1 MSIDT
6 VLRRQAGVISRT
18 QALNEGMSSAAIS
31 RRVSAGAWMR
41 MYPRVYLA
49 ADHELTPA
57 ARIVGAALWG
67 GPTAT
72 VSGLAAAW
80 WLKLWPDTP
89 SAVGL
94 TVPQSLK
101 RTTRPGLRLRRRDL
115 GAVDRVKKNGIW
127 VTAVPLTV
135 LESSVE
141 LGHQGPR
148 LLDRALQR
156 NLGFEDL
163 RQAHCRNLGRAG
175 SMAAVELL
183 RAACDRAASEAE
195 RVAIALLREAGV
207 DGWECGY
214 RVGSYEVDLAFP
226 VARVA
231 VEVDG
236 WAWHSDVDRF
246 RLDRQRQNA
255 LVLAGWT
262 VLRFTW
268 HDVTSRQVQVIAE
281 VRRALAGRPAA

>member
-1 MSIDT
+1 M
-6 VLRRQAGVISRT
+6 
-18 QALNEGMSSAAIS
+18 NEGMSSAAIS
-31 RRVSAGAWMR
+31 RRVNGGAWMR

-49 ADHELTPA
+49 TDHELTAA
-57 ARIVGAALWG
+57 ARVYGAALWG
-67 GPTAT
+67 GPTVT

-89 SAVGL
+89 SVVEL

-101 RTTRPGLRLRRRDL
+101 RATRPGLRLRRRDL
-115 GAVDRVKKNGIW
+115 RAVDRVERNGVW
-127 VTAVPLTV
+127 VTGVPLTV

-141 LGHQGPR
+141 LGRQGSR

-156 NLGFEDL
+156 DIAFADL
-163 RQAHCRNLGRAG
+163 RQAHCRNLGRTGSAAAAG
-175 SMAAVELL
+175 LL

-195 RVAIALLREAGV
+195 RVAIALLRKAGI
-207 DGWECGY
+207 DGWECGC
-214 RVGSYEVDLAFP
+214 RVGSHVVDLAFP
-226 VARVA
+226 AARVA

-236 WAWHSDVDRF
+236 WAWHSDVERF
-246 RLDRQRQNA
+246 QCDRQRQNA

-268 HDVTSRQVQVIAE
+268 HDLTNRPVQVVAE
-281 VRRALAGRPAA
+281 VRRALTARPAA